1 MTIDTQYKLA
11 MQAHSLRC
19 AIRETKNPR
28 LAAALQR
35 RVAMIGK
42 ELRCG

>member
-19 AIRETKNPR
+19 AIRETRNPR

-35 RVAMIGK
+35 KAAQIGK

>member
-1 MTIDTQYKLA
+1 MTIDTEYKLA

-19 AIRETKNPR
+19 AIRDTRNPR

-35 RVAMIGK
+35 RVAQITK
-42 ELRCG
+42 ELRHG